1 LSASF
6 KKFKDKRRSA
16 NMALLSVTVTKSS
29 AWDFVTF
36 GSGGI
41 GLGYFAAEGGTIVL
55 KNPSTGIDESFYYGG
70 AGVGLS
76 AGLKLPKIGKVQI
89 NTRKG
94 PLTGAGG
101 PTAFPSTGTVM
112 VTDACPGADLTTSDI
127 QGLCCFTEV
136 GGGLIV
142 GGSAA
147 GMYVGLDAVRLAAF
161 AASALPFGSSLASQF
176 LLASAKA
183 IILMAGIN
191 AGLQAQIGGAVYM
204 GYLH

>member
-1 LSASF
+1 
-6 KKFKDKRRSA
+6 
-16 NMALLSVTVTKSS
+16 MALLSVTVTKTS

-36 GSGGI
+36 GSGGV

-76 AGLKLPKIGKVQI
+76 AGLKIPKIGKVQI
-89 NTRKG
+89 NTKKG
-94 PLTGAGG
+94 PLTGSGG
-101 PTAFPSTGTVM
+101 PTAFPSTGTVL
-112 VTDACPGADLTTSDI
+112 VTDACPGTDLTRSDI

-136 GGGLIV
+136 GGGLIG

-147 GMYVGLDAVRLAAF
+147 AMYIGLDPIRLAAF
-161 AASALPFGSSLASQF
+161 AGSVIPVIGMSLASQF
-176 LLASAKA
+176 FLASAKGM
-183 IILMAGIN
+183 ILMAGLN
-191 AGLQAQIGGAVYM
+191 VGLQAQIGGAVYM